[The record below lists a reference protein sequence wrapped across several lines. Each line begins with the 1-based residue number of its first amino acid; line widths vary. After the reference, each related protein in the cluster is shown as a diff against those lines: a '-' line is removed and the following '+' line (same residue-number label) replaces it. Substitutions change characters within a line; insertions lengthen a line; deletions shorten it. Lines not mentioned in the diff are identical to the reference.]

1 MVQEATSAA
10 CTTEERLTVAQ
21 ENPSMNVGLQVT
33 PAYEDK
39 NIQATIRLIEVST
52 QAKPMM
58 KSIRT
63 QVKPKVKSKG

>member
-1 MVQEATSAA
+1 
-10 CTTEERLTVAQ
+10 
-21 ENPSMNVGLQVT
+21 MNVGLQVT
-33 PAYEDK
+33 PAYED